1 VSVHSLRLD
10 CGQPITAEV
19 ADFVCG
25 LAARVGLSQ
34 HKAYWLRLAVDE
46 ITTNIAD
53 HGYRGSGPLW
63 LYGEEHDDR
72 ACVRIEDEGPAFD
85 PRTHDPG
92 PHLAKEPGQRAEG
105 GYGLLLAL
113 HRLDAFS
120 YERTAGTN
128 KNTLIM
134 YRDPVKTDSDGAK
147 HAVLNSPAR
156 R

>member
-10 CGQPITAEV
+10 CGQPIAEAV

-25 LAARVGLSQ
+25 LAARVGLPQ
-34 HKAYWLRLAVDE
+34 RKAYWLRLAVDE

-53 HGYRGSGPLW
+53 HGYRGSGTLR
-63 LYGEEHDDR
+63 LYGEVHDDR
-72 ACVRIEDEGPAFD
+72 VCVRIEDEAPAFD

-113 HRLDAFS
+113 HRLDAFT
-120 YERTAGTN
+120 YEHVAGTN
-128 KNTLIM
+128 RNTLIM
-134 YRDPVKTDSDGAK
+134 YLDPASTDNDGAS
-147 HAVLNSPAR
+147 HALLNSPAR